1 MLFTCTYTGCPKN
14 FPLLKNFRLSIT
26 IYIIEHVPD
35 IKYVSLYITKKNFN
49 KSSTH
54 FFQDTILFLDL
65 FVTHKRIV
73 AIATIVTELPIVPF
87 LTCFF
92 FCEGK
97 CRSKFPKFL
106 GHPVCV
112 FRGEEEDP
120 RIGVTALDIPPS

>member
-1 MLFTCTYTGCPKN
+1 M
-14 FPLLKNFRLSIT
+14 
-26 IYIIEHVPD
+26 
-35 IKYVSLYITKKNFN
+35 KKNFN

-54 FFQDTILFLDL
+54 FFRDTILFLDL
-65 FVTHKRIV
+65 FVTHRRIV
-73 AIATIVTELPIVPF
+73 AIATELPNVSF

-106 GHPVCV
+106 EHPVCV